1 MSYQSPYPFNDIN
14 YKLPL
19 ECYFRQLLPEGKIVY
34 EYNALRNFRITEN
47 MYEYNNL
54 YYTFEQIKDLYC
66 EKNNKSDISDD
77 DSEFQSWLSNYTTLL
92 EPGAIIDL
100 DTEQLGFNL
109 NYPVSIECQPS
120 YDGSVNLILNDG
132 KNPPRLI
139 NTRFSCRELNTYE
152 IIDRIGNNDTN
163 IYDQGEQFDLDT
175 SLFKMI
181 NKIPQIR
188 FNGTYNGGTLPVG
201 NYTLYIKYADADDNE
216 TDFVAESGIISCF
229 IGNYSDPPSVNGGY
243 REMSSNKYIS
253 ISITNIDAA
262 YDYIKVYYTRSNS
275 DINQNEVTTA
285 KKIIK
290 KYPII
295 NGVCNFNITG
305 VEATEE
311 IPISE
316 INMQYFIASAVKAQ
330 AQCQNM
336 LFQGNLIKPNIDY
349 QDLQDCALRIL
360 PYVEQHESSQLI
372 GDFNSAFASTGE
384 AGEYNYM
391 YYNPKNIYEHVGYYN
406 HEIYRF
412 GVVFIMKDGTLS
424 PVFNTRGRNPI
435 PRYDNLNGENDNY
448 HQFGFWDKEDEKLRN
463 RKYIE
468 VLDET
473 TYEIYRTTSGE
484 IENSKGVVKLDF
496 PANTAFP
503 VYSIKFVIPQTVL
516 DYLYQ
521 NLNVKGIFFV
531 RQKRVPLIITQLYT
545 MYKDQESN
553 LPLINDSD
561 GCFIERFL
569 DDNRILNNDNYSA
582 RKQYVEKDV
591 DSGKRTFDSQRRIG
605 LCPEYI
611 TNQAHLN
618 NLFQGTKY
626 TLVQADSQPSG
637 TNLSASTYNE
647 RLYTPRSYTTASG
660 QEVSENTEVAGIP
673 EGSDLLTIREYN
685 FSSKAGSAEEPYK
698 FSYIKDKNKS
708 KDSPN
713 LARGIYCSYLG
724 LGSSALNAG
733 RIYNVYSPEYTQS
746 TLEQFKARYQDESP
760 YYPISDRIGLEDI
773 PYYWDW
779 QEILFAESQEDSKR
793 ALGQPEQGYTLSCF
807 RGDCFISY
815 FTIRLNR
822 NFQDPSAP
830 NNDQIVDQY
839 TWRDNYDPDH
849 PENYENINRGDVNAI
864 KLGSWIMLK
873 ILSPN
878 NLSLRSLDYSYP
890 DEEALTGHYRG
901 FYPAFP
907 ISAAGNYKT
916 PESGAINAGYGST
929 TGDKEYYI
937 LPDVPYIKNKYQTR
951 IAYSQIAIG
960 DAFQNG
966 YRVFMQ
972 NAYRDYNTTYG
983 GIMKLIELQG
993 SLLCVFEHG
1002 TALIPVN
1009 ERAVAGSGAGGDVF
1023 INTSNVL
1030 PENPRMLSDMY
1041 GTQWPESVI
1050 KTPYYVYGVDTVG
1063 KKIWRTNGQQFELIS
1078 DFKVQKFL
1086 NDNISLSERELT
1098 PIIGIRNVKTH
1109 YNAFKQDVMFTFYDN
1124 LYGVEEKVWN
1134 LCYNELTQKFVTFYS
1149 WVPSYSENI
1158 DNIFFSF
1165 DRTTSKWISR
1175 LAVSSASSSSAEGVC
1190 VADPRIDQWAVRN
1203 TVKRNEEGEI
1213 IAVYRLRPT
1222 TNLTLEN
1229 RPLPETFNTGIT
1241 ITYKYEWCQPTKK
1254 DSFPYNYFDIVDN
1267 YLVLVKDID
1276 EKVFETKDGRI
1287 TDGTLG
1293 DPVIY
1298 LGIKCTPVI
1307 KINSNSVNFDNR
1319 TDYNAGWT
1327 DYTSINAGYY
1337 ESAVALTLTSILNNP
1352 AIINTY
1358 NDKGQITESHRPL
1371 NLTTDF
1377 WKHGQ
1382 SGIIDIKDKLKP
1394 TFWYGKQHPFEFEFV
1409 VVADPSI
1416 HKIFDNLKIISNSAE
1431 PESFHF
1437 EVVGDAYS
1445 FSNDKKNMYFRQEA
1459 TKSVLQSLGSD
1470 IIYDRDYVDI
1480 IPQQNSVS
1488 TIFPSYYLRKDTVN
1502 EIEDSYIQMTSN
1514 SQKRSYVALSGSE
1527 IVHDTVSDEYLID
1540 THISAQDIV
1549 KVGRIRG
1556 NMQYQEDHWYAQ
1568 IPSIV
1573 FNQKNETQ
1581 WQDNEPPLVINSV
1594 PDDITKN
1601 EITGEDLPNTYDI
1614 GQVSTDKWTFR
1625 KEARIRDKYIKIRIR
1640 YSGERLA
1647 LITSIITMF
1656 TRSYA

>member
-1 MSYQSPYPFNDIN
+1 MYKAPYPFNNLDQI
-14 YKLPL
+14 LPL
-19 ECYFRQLLPEGKIVY
+19 ECYFRQILPEGKIVY

-54 YYTFEQIKDLYC
+54 YYTFEQLKDLYL
-66 EKNNKSDISDD
+66 EKNNISSVNDE
-77 DSEFQSWLSNYTTLL
+77 EFNEWIEANQIVML

-120 YDGSVNLILNDG
+120 YDGSINLILTDN

-139 NTRFSCRELNTYE
+139 NTRFSCRQLNTYE
-152 IIDRIGNNDTN
+152 IVDRIGNNDTN

-175 SLFKMI
+175 SLYKMI
-181 NKIPQIR
+181 NRIPRIK

-201 NYTLYIKYADADDNE
+201 NYVLYIKYADADDNE

-243 REMSSNKYIS
+243 REMDSHKYIS
-253 ISITNIDAA
+253 ITINNIDAA
-262 YDYIKVYYTRSNS
+262 YDYIKVYYTRNNS
-275 DINQNEVTTA
+275 DANENEVTIA
-285 KKIIK
+285 KKILK

-295 NGVCNFNITG
+295 NGVCNFNIMG
-305 VEATEE
+305 NEPMKE
-311 IPISE
+311 ISIDE
-316 INMQYFIASAVKAQ
+316 INMQYFIASAAKTQ
-330 AQCQNM
+330 AQCQNR
-336 LFQGNLIKPNIDY
+336 LFQGNLTKPKLDY
-349 QDLQDCALRIL
+349 QDLADCALRIL
-360 PYVEQHESSQLI
+360 PCVEQHQSKSLI
-372 GDFNSAFASTGE
+372 GDFGESFINTGE

-412 GVVFIMKDGTLS
+412 GVVFIMKDGSLS

-435 PRYDNLNGENDNY
+435 PTNIEQYRTFE
-448 HQFGFWDKEDEKLRN
+448 FWDSEDINLRQ
-463 RKYIE
+463 RKFIE
-468 VLDET
+468 TIDET
-473 TYEIYRTTSGE
+473 TYEIHRTTQGE
-484 IENSKGVVKLDF
+484 IENSKGVIKLDF
-496 PANTAFP
+496 PAASGYP
-503 VYSIKFVIPQTVL
+503 IYSIKFVIPQTVL

-531 RQKRVPLIITQLYT
+531 RQKRIPLIITQAYT
-545 MYKDQESN
+545 MYKDQECN
-553 LPLINDSD
+553 LPLIKDTDN
-561 GCFIERFL
+561 CFIESFIDSSRV
-569 DDNRILNNDNYSA
+569 LNNDNYTA
-582 RKQYVEKDV
+582 RKYYIEQDESDE
-591 DSGKRTFDSQRRIG
+591 SKRTYYSQRRVG

-611 TNQAHLN
+611 TNQAYLN
-618 NLFQGTKY
+618 SLFQGTKY
-626 TLVQADSQPSG
+626 TLVQADSQPTG
-637 TNLSASTYNE
+637 NNLLPSTYNE
-647 RLYTPRSYTTASG
+647 RLYSPGSYEGVSQ
-660 QEVSENTEVAGIP
+660 QEVIENTEVVGIP
-673 EGSDLLTIREYN
+673 EGSDLITIREYN
-685 FSSKAGSAEEPYK
+685 FSSNAGAAEEAYK
-698 FSYIKDKNKS
+698 FNYITNKNKEA
-708 KDSPN
+708 N
-713 LARGIYCSYLG
+713 ATNIVRGVYCSYLG
-724 LGSSALNAG
+724 FGSNSISAG
-733 RIYNVYSPEYTQS
+733 KIYNIYSAEYS
-746 TLEQFKARYQDESP
+746 MSAIEQFKSRYYDESA
-760 YYPISDRIGLEDI
+760 YYAISDRIGLDDI
-773 PYYWDW
+773 PYYWNWETVNFRQYID
-779 QEILFAESQEDSKR
+779 ENI
-793 ALGQPEQGYTLSCF
+793 EQAYSIDCY
-807 RGDCFISY
+807 RGDCFITY

-839 TWRDNYDPDH
+839 TWRDNYDPNH
-849 PENYENINRGDVNAI
+849 SENYENINRGDINAI

-873 ILSPN
+873 VLSPN
-878 NLSLRSLDYSYP
+878 NLALRALDYSYP
-890 DEEALTGHYRG
+890 DEEALTGHARG
-901 FYPAFP
+901 FYPALP
-907 ISAAGNYKT
+907 ISAAGNYKIS
-916 PESGAINAGYGST
+916 ESGVINAGYGST
-929 TGDKEYYI
+929 LGDKVNFI
-937 LPDVPYIKNKYQTR
+937 LPDVPYIKNNYQTR
-951 IAYSQIAIG
+951 IAYSNIAIG

-983 GIMKLIELQG
+983 GIMKLLELQG

-1009 ERAVAGSGAGGDVF
+1009 ERVVAGSGAGGDAF
-1023 INTSNVL
+1023 INTSNIL

-1041 GTQWPESVI
+1041 GTQWPDSVI
-1050 KTPYYVYGVDTVG
+1050 KTPYYIYGVDTVG

-1078 DFKVQKFL
+1078 DFSIQRFL
-1086 NDNISLSERELT
+1086 NENISLMERELT
-1098 PIIGIRNVKTH
+1098 PIIGVRNVKTH

-1124 LYGVEEKVWN
+1124 LYGTEEKVWN
-1134 LCYNELTQKFVTFYS
+1134 ICYNELKNKWVTFYS

-1165 DRTTSKWISR
+1165 DRNTSKYISK
-1175 LAVSSASSSSAEGVC
+1175 LAMSTKDSSSAEGVC
-1190 VADPRIDQWAVRN
+1190 VEDPRIDKWQEIDYIVRDPK
-1203 TVKRNEEGEI
+1203 TGTI
-1213 IAVYRLRPT
+1213 INRGTGYGTKLS
-1222 TNLTLEN
+1222 LEN
-1229 RPLPETFNTGIT
+1229 RPLPETNNTGIT
-1241 ITYKYEWCQPTKK
+1241 VSYNFEWLEDGRKDSVPYKYFVIGEKSNDTGQYLIYKNSDLITEELFKK
-1254 DSFPYNYFDIVDN
+1254 SR
-1267 YLVLVKDID
+1267 ID
-1276 EKVFETKDGRI
+1276 GGFSNV
-1287 TDGTLG
+1287 
-1293 DPVIY
+1293 PVIY
-1298 LGIKCTPVI
+1298 LDIKCNIGLNIP
-1307 KINSNSVNFDNR
+1307 SNSVNYDNR

-1327 DYTSINAGYY
+1327 DYVIQNAGYY
-1337 ESAVALTLTSILNNP
+1337 ESSVALTLDSILSNP
-1352 AIINTY
+1352 AIIQNEDGT
-1358 NDKGQITESHRPL
+1358 TTRPL

-1394 TFWYGKQHPFEFEFV
+1394 TFWYGKRHPFEFEFV

-1437 EVVGDAYS
+1437 EIVGDAYS

-1470 IIYDRDYVDI
+1470 LIYDRDYVDI

-1540 THISAQDIV
+1540 THISAQDV
-1549 KVGRIRG
+1549 EKVGRMRG

-1568 IPSIV
+1568 IPSII

-1581 WQDNEPPLVINSV
+1581 WQKNEPPLVINSV
-1594 PDDITKN
+1594 PDDITRN

-1614 GQVSTDKWTFR
+1614 GQVRTDEWTFR